1 MHKRS
6 SSRTESSAGQR
17 SDTLH
22 ILSSSCD
29 VKNELI
35 AAGAKL
41 YNLVTDL
48 TVLINEVL
56 DESKGK
62 EKGENLNSIAL
73 YTGKSIMAGVDLA
86 NKLHLCSNALRDS
99 TALVSLLRGVVS
111 SETETEVQRASGKV
125 DRALERLRR
134 SISSF
139 LDRSSCTNDQVFL
152 NSKELFS
159 VIIDALNL
167 TISEVIGVNI
177 KSNSLLTQVPRLW
190 LSN

>member
-1 MHKRS
+1 MFKCFER
-6 SSRTESSAGQR
+6 
-17 SDTLH
+17 
-22 ILSSSCD
+22 
-29 VKNELI
+29 
-35 AAGAKL
+35 
-41 YNLVTDL
+41 
-48 TVLINEVL
+48 L
-56 DESKGK
+56 D
-62 EKGENLNSIAL
+62 
-73 YTGKSIMAGVDLA
+73 
-86 NKLHLCSNALRDS
+86 
-99 TALVSLLRGVVS
+99 ALVSLLRGVVS